1 MGKKNSSTA
10 KEYPKIFRRLASK
23 FLLINDN
30 FNEFFKRIY
39 NENEMTKIIQK
50 HEYELIKKYK
60 QNYLYIRK

>member
-10 KEYPKIFRRLASK
+10 KEYSKILEVEPK